1 MSLQISSLVCDT
13 STYRLAIGLS
23 VAIPLLVAVIIGL
36 IVAYC
41 WCSRY
46 HNRKMDRLMIAFR
59 QAQLEDEQEE
69 DGIGDERVNSAA
81 PPVYTPVASSERD
94 KPEAG
99 LPVYTESDPFAPQST
114 DTAAVIE
121 PTVEQ
126 QSTET
131 QLDDVPLLPDE
142 NDTETV

>member
-1 MSLQISSLVCDT
+1 
-13 STYRLAIGLS
+13 
-23 VAIPLLVAVIIGL
+23 
-36 IVAYC
+36 
-41 WCSRY
+41 
-46 HNRKMDRLMIAFR
+46 MDRLMIAYR

-69 DGIGDERVNSAA
+69 DGSDEPVNSAA

-94 KPEAG
+94 NPEAG
-99 LPVYTESDPFAPQST
+99 LPVYTKSDPFAPQST

>member
-1 MSLQISSLVCDT
+1 
-13 STYRLAIGLS
+13 
-23 VAIPLLVAVIIGL
+23 
-36 IVAYC
+36 
-41 WCSRY
+41 
-46 HNRKMDRLMIAFR
+46 MDRLMIAFR

>member
-1 MSLQISSLVCDT
+1 
-13 STYRLAIGLS
+13 
-23 VAIPLLVAVIIGL
+23 
-36 IVAYC
+36 
-41 WCSRY
+41 
-46 HNRKMDRLMIAFR
+46 MIAFR
-59 QAQLEDEQEE
+59 QAQLEDDQEE
-69 DGIGDERVNSAA
+69 DSIDERVNSAA

-94 KPEAG
+94 KPETG

-142 NDTETV
+142 NETETV